1 MRSGGAVSCRGCP
14 PRTIYY
20 RFFTEHPQLG
30 PAEREHYTNVDYVD
44 RVAFVALL
52 GDEIIGL
59 GRYDRIPGTP
69 VAEVAFVIED
79 PHQHR
84 GLGSI
89 LLEHL
94 AAAARER
101 GLQRFEAE
109 VLTENTKM
117 LRVFHDAG
125 YRIEREVEGSE
136 MRLAFDIEPTE
147 HSVEVMRAREH
158 RAEFAVD
165 RAAAQPPHDRGR
177 RGLPHAGFGRVTSCC
192 GTSSTGGSQAR
203 YTR

>member
-1 MRSGGAVSCRGCP
+1 MAANGYPAQWEADVVLADGGTAHLRPIVPEDAERWSRFISRLS

-30 PAEREHYTNVDYVD
+30 PAERERYTNVDYVD

-52 GDEIIGL
+52 GDEIVGV

-117 LRVFHDAG
+117 IRVFQRCG
-125 YRIEREVEGSE
+125 V
-136 MRLAFDIEPTE
+136 P
-147 HSVEVMRAREH
+147 H
-158 RAEFAVD
+158 RA
-165 RAAAQPPHDRGR
+165 
-177 RGLPHAGFGRVTSCC
+177 
-192 GTSSTGGSQAR
+192 
-203 YTR
+203 